1 MDSFLDQRFFPLIF
15 DAISHGIFTI
25 DADGLITSFNRAA
38 EQMTGY
44 ARCEVMGKLCSSIL
58 QTELCQTDCPLK
70 SSMHNG
76 QRNEDRE
83 VFITTKNSRILP
95 IAICTAAL
103 RDEDGSIVGGV
114 EMFHDLRQVAVLRK
128 KIENSYVFDDI
139 VSKNHRIQQIFD
151 TLPLIANSRSTVL
164 IQGDSGTGKELVA
177 RAIHNFSPWRKEP
190 FVALNCG
197 AVPDNLIESELFG
210 YKKGAFTDAKKDKPG
225 RFALAEGGT
234 LLLDEVGDLSRQ
246 MQVKLLRV
254 LQEREYEP
262 LGSTVTV
269 KANLRIIASTNRD
282 LARDVSRRKFRQDLY
297 YRLNVVH
304 VDLPALR
311 ERKEDIPLLV
321 RHFIERFNHMQCR
334 RISSCSERVMLALMR
349 YDFPGNIR
357 ELENIIEHAFV
368 VCTNSIIQLD
378 DLPQH
383 ILVDESWKRERGKVT
398 IRPLD
403 DAEAQ
408 TIRGVLERCSF
419 NRSKACR
426 ELGVSRNTLWRKMKK
441 YRIAAP
447 GSQQSES

>member
-1 MDSFLDQRFFPLIF
+1 MDSYLDQRFFPLIF

-38 EQMTGY
+38 EKMTGY
-44 ARCEVMGKLCSSIL
+44 ARCEVLGKLCSSIL
-58 QTELCQTDCPLK
+58 QTELCQEDCPLK
-70 SSMHNG
+70 SVMHNG
-76 QRNEDRE
+76 QKDEDRE
-83 VFITTKNSRILP
+83 VFITTKGGKTLP

-103 RDEDGSIVGGV
+103 RDKEGRIVGGV
-114 EMFHDLRQVAVLRK
+114 EMFRDLRQVSVLRK
-128 KIENSYVFDDI
+128 KLEKSYVFEDI
-139 VSKNHRIQQIFD
+139 VSKNHRMQQIFD

-164 IQGDSGTGKELVA
+164 IQGDSGTGKELIA

-225 RFALAEGGT
+225 RFAMAEGGT

-254 LQEREYEP
+254 IQEREYEP
-262 LGSTVTV
+262 LGSTTTV
-269 KANLRIIASTNRD
+269 KADVRIIASTNRD
-282 LARDVSRRKFRQDLY
+282 LAQDVSRRKFRQDLY

-304 VDLPALR
+304 VDLPPLR

-321 RHFIERFNHMQCR
+321 RHFIDRFNHMQCR
-334 RISSCSERVMLALMR
+334 RITGCSERVMLALLR
-349 YDFPGNIR
+349 YSFPGNIR

-383 ILVDESWKRERGKVT
+383 LLNQESRERKGGAAMA
-398 IRPLD
+398 RPLD
-403 DAEAQ
+403 NAEAQ
-408 TIRGVLERCSF
+408 TIRGILERCSF
-419 NRSKACR
+419 SRSKACA
-426 ELGVSRNTLWRKMKK
+426 ELGISRNTLWRKMKK
-441 YRIAAP
+441 YGIT
-447 GSQQSES
+447 QSGTQRSE